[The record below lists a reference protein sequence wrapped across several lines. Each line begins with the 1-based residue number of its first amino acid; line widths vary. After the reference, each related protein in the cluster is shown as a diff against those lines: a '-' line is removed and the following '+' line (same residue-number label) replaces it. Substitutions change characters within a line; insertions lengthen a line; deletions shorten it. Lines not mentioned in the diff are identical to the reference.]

1 MLKADTSY
9 LTTLLLAATSKC
21 EKGSVLVSACHCL
34 RDTFLSSDLYQKVML
49 PAKRRFKHCTLP
61 ASRREKGSP
70 RTQTADN
77 KYIALIRN
85 RRNIQ

>member
-21 EKGSVLVSACHCL
+21 EKGSVLVSACRCL

-49 PAKRRFKHCTLP
+49 PA
-61 ASRREKGSP
+61 
-70 RTQTADN
+70 
-77 KYIALIRN
+77 
-85 RRNIQ
+85 RRNLNTAPSLHPEEKKGHPEPRQQIINILL